1 MKGFKEF
8 INLTAQKKCPEGYRF
23 DKKLG
28 VCVPIGH
35 KGYYP
40 YYGYRN
46 GGNGNDTL
54 FGGTDAEILTGGT
67 GSDSFWFSKN
77 SGNDIIKDYSK
88 AEGDKIVFFRES
100 GDTENFSISD
110 SNKIKWGSLSIELE
124 GVSLSS
130 ENDVFVEF
138 IEIA

>member
-1 MKGFKEF
+1 MKGFEEF

-46 GGNGNDTL
+46 GGNGNDNGNGNGNQNGNGTNGANGNGSNGN
-54 FGGTDAEILTGGT
+54 GGNGGNGNGN
-67 GSDSFWFSKN
+67 GS
-77 SGNDIIKDYSK
+77 
-88 AEGDKIVFFRES
+88 
-100 GDTENFSISD
+100 
-110 SNKIKWGSLSIELE
+110 
-124 GVSLSS
+124 
-130 ENDVFVEF
+130 
-138 IEIA
+138 

>member
-8 INLTAQKKCPEGYRF
+8 INLTAQKKCPKGYRF

-46 GGNGNDTL
+46 GGNENDKQNGNQN
-54 FGGTDAEILTGGT
+54 GNG
-67 GSDSFWFSKN
+67 
-77 SGNDIIKDYSK
+77 SGN
-88 AEGDKIVFFRES
+88 GNGNGS
-100 GDTENFSISD
+100 GNG
-110 SNKIKWGSLSIELE
+110 NGGNGGNGNGNGNGS
-124 GVSLSS
+124 
-130 ENDVFVEF
+130 
-138 IEIA
+138 